1 MALFAVGSGI
11 SLGLAP
17 AALRRLQALGNRL
30 RKDWGTP
37 HRRPAAGGHGGVGAV
52 DGRRA
57 PHRASG
63 AGWAEPP
70 AGDGSTHGYPRRMRS
85 LELRVP
91 PVVLVAVAAG
101 LMALLAW
108 AFPRPALVFPAPYAL
123 GGALVGLGAAIAV
136 AGVLAFRRARTTVNP
151 MTPGASSSVVSTGIY
166 RLTRNPMY
174 LGFLLAL
181 AGWGAI
187 LGNLLVLLPLAAFV
201 AWMDRFQIA
210 PEERALREKFG
221 ADYEDYLRRV
231 RRWI

>member
-1 MALFAVGSGI
+1 MH
-11 SLGLAP
+11 P
-17 AALRRLQALGNRL
+17 
-30 RKDWGTP
+30 
-37 HRRPAAGGHGGVGAV
+37 
-52 DGRRA
+52 
-57 PHRASG
+57 
-63 AGWAEPP
+63 
-70 AGDGSTHGYPRRMRS
+70 

-91 PVVLVAVAAG
+91 PLALAVVAAA

-108 AFPRPALVFPAPYAL
+108 LFPRAPFVFPAPFAL

-181 AGWGAI
+181 AGWGAM
-187 LGNLLVLLPLAAFV
+187 LGNLLGLLPLAAFV
-201 AWMDRFQIA
+201 AWMNRFQIA

-221 ADYEDYLRRV
+221 AGYEAYMGQV

>member
-1 MALFAVGSGI
+1 MH
-11 SLGLAP
+11 P
-17 AALRRLQALGNRL
+17 
-30 RKDWGTP
+30 
-37 HRRPAAGGHGGVGAV
+37 
-52 DGRRA
+52 
-57 PHRASG
+57 
-63 AGWAEPP
+63 
-70 AGDGSTHGYPRRMRS
+70 
-85 LELRVP
+85 LELRIP
-91 PVVLVAVAAG
+91 PVALVAIAAG

-108 AFPRPALVFPAPYAL
+108 AFPGPRLVFPAPYAL

-181 AGWGAI
+181 AGWGAM

-221 ADYEDYLRRV
+221 ADYEDYLRQV

>member
-1 MALFAVGSGI
+1 MH
-11 SLGLAP
+11 P
-17 AALRRLQALGNRL
+17 
-30 RKDWGTP
+30 
-37 HRRPAAGGHGGVGAV
+37 
-52 DGRRA
+52 
-57 PHRASG
+57 
-63 AGWAEPP
+63 
-70 AGDGSTHGYPRRMRS
+70 

-91 PVVLVAVAAG
+91 PVALVAIAAG

-151 MTPGASSSVVSTGIY
+151 MTPEASSAVVSTGIY

-221 ADYEDYLRRV
+221 VDYEDYLRSV